1 VTADEVVSFDGAAVR
16 VHGNLILG
24 PIDLTIR
31 AGEHWVVLGPNGSGK
46 TTLLSL
52 AGGWRQPSAGVV
64 RILGEELG
72 RVDVRHL
79 RPMIG
84 HVSHAV
90 ADRMRPALA
99 VEDVVLTGKASVL
112 ETWWQDLTDADRA
125 RARASLEEV
134 GCLGLA
140 DRPLGSCSSGERQRV
155 LIARAL
161 FGAHPLLLFDEP
173 AAGLDLPARERL
185 LAAMTSAAAGP
196 DAPTTVL
203 ATHHLEEI
211 PATVTHATLLTAGRL
226 IDRGPVEAV
235 LTESALSRCYGL
247 DVVVER
253 RDGRWWARAR

>member
-1 VTADEVVSFDGAAVR
+1 VTGDEIVSLDGAAVR
-16 VHGNLILG
+16 VGGDLILG
-24 PIDLTIR
+24 PVDLTIR
-31 AGEHWVVLGPNGSGK
+31 SGEHWVILGPNGSGK

-52 AGGWRQPSAGVV
+52 AAGRRQPSAGVV
-64 RILGEELG
+64 RTLAEELG

-79 RPMIG
+79 RRRIG

-90 ADRMRPALA
+90 ADRIRPALA

-112 ETWWQDLTDADRA
+112 EAWWQDLSEADRR
-125 RARASLEEV
+125 RARASLQEV

-185 LAAMTSAAAGP
+185 LAAMTSAATGP
-196 DAPTTVL
+196 AAPTTVL

-211 PATVTHATLLTAGRL
+211 PSTVTHAALLTAGRVV
-226 IDRGPVEAV
+226 DRGPVEAV

-247 DVVVER
+247 DIVVER

>member
-1 VTADEVVSFDGAAVR
+1 MTGDEVVSLDGAAVR
-16 VHGNLILG
+16 VRGDLILG
-24 PIDLTIR
+24 PVDLTIR
-31 AGEHWVVLGPNGSGK
+31 CGEHWVVLGPNGSGK

-52 AGGWRQPSAGVV
+52 AAGRRQPSEGVV
-64 RILGEELG
+64 RVFGEELG
-72 RVDVRHL
+72 RVDVRQL
-79 RPMIG
+79 RRRIG

-90 ADRMRPALA
+90 ADRIRPALA
-99 VEDVVLTGKASVL
+99 VADVVLTGKASVL
-112 ETWWQDLTDADRA
+112 ETWWQAFSEADRT

-185 LAAMTSAAAGP
+185 LAAMTSASAGP

-203 ATHHLEEI
+203 ATHHLEEV
-211 PATVTHATLLTAGRL
+211 PSTVTHAALLTAGRVV
-226 IDRGPVEAV
+226 DRGPVEAV
-235 LTESALSRCYGL
+235 LTEGALSRCYGL
-247 DVVVER
+247 DIVVER
-253 RDGRWWARAR
+253 RAGRWWARAR